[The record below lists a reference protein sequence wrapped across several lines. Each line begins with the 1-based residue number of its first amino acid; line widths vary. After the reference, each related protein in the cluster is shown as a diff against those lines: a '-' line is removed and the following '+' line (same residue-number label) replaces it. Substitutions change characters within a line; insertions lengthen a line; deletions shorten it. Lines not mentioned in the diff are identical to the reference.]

1 MWFTLNLLFTISIF
15 FANTATNIPSRW
27 DDVPLSN
34 VLPEGCSVYSGAAS
48 SNFKHSNLVNI
59 CQGLVQ

>member
-34 VLPEGCSVYSGAAS
+34 VVQSILERAAAT
-48 SNFKHSNLVNI
+48 LNI
-59 CQGLVQ
+59 LI